1 MDMHFRMIH
10 EQKFDF
16 VLSFTNAPK
25 KHPFEVGDV
34 YHLKELTLQVLERTL
49 ISNILYRTEVSL
61 TCNDEKAQYKHTFTY
76 FEIDNWPSEGFEASK
91 DTKFLVSAMCLIR
104 NEMCLKKSS
113 LKVLVTDTRGGLGAS
128 AVFLTMY
135 EMMQE
140 VDEAFTSDNKLKQS
154 VTGVDVFAIVNR
166 LRKDRDRMIEDF
178 PSYKLLFH
186 CLNFYGLNRNK
197 LSQIKPQNEMIET
210 LEDNTIYEECV
221 MTDEHHSYA
230 NIEQMSEYLNIPP
243 LPKQDETLE
252 YNPMKETIGPLDDH
266 HKYTNI
272 EQMTEY
278 L

>member
-16 VLSFTNAPK
+16 VLSFTNEPK
-25 KHPFEVGDV
+25 KHPFKVGDV
-34 YHLKELTLQVLERTL
+34 HHLKELTLQVLERTM
-49 ISNILYRTEVSL
+49 ISNILYKTEVSL
-61 TCNDEKAQYKHTFTY
+61 TCNDEKAQYKHTFIY
-76 FEIDNWPSEGFEASK
+76 FEIDNWPSQGVEASQ

-113 LKVLVTDTRGGLGAS
+113 LKVLLTDNRGGLCAS

-140 VDEAFTSDNKLKQS
+140 VDEAFTNDNELKQS
-154 VTGVDVFAIVNR
+154 VTGIDVFAIVNR
-166 LRKDRDRMIEDF
+166 LRKDRDRMIEDYS
-178 PSYKLLFH
+178 SYKLLFH

-197 LSQIKPQNEMIET
+197 LNQIKPQTEMVKNFE
-210 LEDNTIYEECV
+210 ENAIYEEYV
-221 MTDEHHSYA
+221 MTDEHTSYA
-230 NIEQMSEYLNIPP
+230 NIEQMSECLHIPP
-243 LPKQDETLE
+243 LPKQDKTFEMSE
-252 YNPMKETIGPLDDH
+252 PIGPLDDH

-272 EQMTEY
+272 EQMSEY